1 MTGVGVA
8 LALVAAVADACA
20 VVLTASEDR
29 RTLDRDA
36 MRVSL
41 LRQLMRRRRWLA
53 GTGLMVL
60 VGVAQIVAL
69 AFAPIAVVQP
79 LLATSQ
85 LVLLA
90 IARFKLREQVGPAEA
105 LAAVAIVVGLGGVV
119 YAAPSQSSL
128 AVGAARLA
136 PPLAV
141 VGGLA
146 AAAYVVGRARPAMRL
161 LLVVGAGLAY
171 ACTDFIAK
179 LLSDAGASGAWGLA
193 AVWLVAL
200 LTVGGAAFLEE
211 TTALQVRPAVT
222 VAPVITAVKV
232 PLPVLMALWAG
243 IEPLRGGTASAV
255 VLLAGLALSAA
266 GAAALGRS
274 EVVARLSE
282 PVGSGG
288 AGGQQPASAP
298 AAGGR

>member
-36 MRVSL
+36 MRVTL
-41 LRQLMRRRRWLA
+41 LKQLMRRRRWLA

-69 AFAPIAVVQP
+69 GFAPIAVVQP

-90 IARFKLREQVGPAEA
+90 IARFKLRERVGRAEV
-105 LAAVAIVVGLGGVV
+105 LAALAIVVGLGGVV
-119 YAAPSQSSL
+119 YAAPSQSNL
-128 AVGAARLA
+128 AAGAAQLA

-146 AAAYVVGRARPAMRL
+146 AVAYVAGRARPAMRL

-171 ACTDFIAK
+171 ACTDFFAK
-179 LLSDAGASGAWGLA
+179 LLSDAGASGAGGLA
-193 AVWLVAL
+193 GVWLVAL
-200 LTVGGAAFLEE
+200 LLVGGAAFLEE
-211 TTALQVRPAVT
+211 TTALQHRPAVT

-243 IEPLRGGTASAV
+243 IEPLRSGAASAA

-274 EVVARLSE
+274 NVVARLSDPAE
-282 PVGSGG
+282 SPGLSSSGPRR
-288 AGGQQPASAP
+288 A
-298 AAGGR
+298 